1 MSDRRFSFLFYL
13 PWAILFAA
21 APVFAYWWWEPTPLT
36 IEYTSPLFSREPVR
50 TRDAAQYA
58 AVSQIAGGSTVYR
71 YIEYCVHK
79 PFSGRIQR
87 AWVGSAIVWPAP
99 DTTTTVST
107 AVGCT
112 SNSFAVEVP
121 TSSPSRTFS
130 YRQTMHIGVNPIR
143 TDTIEYPPIAL
154 RILSPQDVAKG
165 MQ

>member
-71 YIEYCVHK
+71 YIEYCVHNHGL
-79 PFSGRIQR
+79 PLHRVLR
-87 AWVGSAIVWPAP
+87 A
-99 DTTTTVST
+99 
-107 AVGCT
+107 
-112 SNSFAVEVP
+112 
-121 TSSPSRTFS
+121 
-130 YRQTMHIGVNPIR
+130 
-143 TDTIEYPPIAL
+143 
-154 RILSPQDVAKG
+154 
-165 MQ
+165 